1 MKSGSLMAFTVIA
14 IPLPLPRGEELCQ
27 TFKYIVGIALNVE
40 NFEGNENIKST
51 FLIL

>member
-1 MKSGSLMAFTVIA
+1 MTCTGIT

-27 TFKYIVGIALNVE
+27 TFKYIVGIVLNVQY
-40 NFEGNENIKST
+40 FEGNENINST